1 MGLFDD
7 LGKAM
12 KKVEDEINKAELD
25 KQVKDLDQGMN
36 RTGHELS
43 AEIKKAQDASSQK
56 ATVPAPASAGSAGA
70 RSPHPGYAKIT
81 AWVKRTQG
89 SRISQISDPL
99 QKKTELEQMTAEACS
114 GLSEKTR
121 NGFLAYLKSQNYEQ
135 LLR

>member
-12 KKVEDEINKAELD
+12 KKVNDEINRAELG

-36 RTGHELS
+36 KTGHELS
-43 AEIKKAQDASSQK
+43 AGMKKAQDSSLQK
-56 ATVPAPASAGSAGA
+56 TTAPAPASAGSAQT
-70 RSPHPGYAKIT
+70 RPPHPGYAKIT
-81 AWVKRTQG
+81 AWVKRTHG
-89 SRISQISDPL
+89 GRISAISDPD
-99 QKKTELEQMTAEACS
+99 QKKIELEQMTAEACS

-121 NGFLAYLKSQNYEQ
+121 KGFLAYLKSQNYEQ